1 MASITIDCIDI
12 DGITEKYL
20 LLDLKLNIEPNDHG
34 HAELLIRM
42 VDEGR
47 GENLL
52 KSMENKMITI
62 KSKAKDNTGILFKG
76 YMESCMVR
84 PQIDGETVE
93 IGLVTA
99 TVKADDKLKSCS
111 FQKEKMK
118 YSEIIDMTAAECK
131 GVCRYYDSGIKSK
144 TILKPVIRYKET
156 GWEFIK
162 RMASRHWMQVI
173 PDETADKPVFTVGL
187 KQEGSAPERGFFQK
201 EYIDFM
207 DVGAYIER
215 KLKEEDCSASAEDY
229 KGIKARSFNN
239 YKIGMSSSF
248 RRKNMVICAKRAEM
262 EGAQIVFTYVLG
274 SKELYAPEPKYNMNL
289 HGRCLEGKVV
299 KCENETVKMQLD
311 IDVKSESEKPESE
324 LYRFNWQPETGNL
337 MYCMPEKDT
346 VVSLYVG
353 GVDEGEAIVINSL
366 RKDKGRDID
375 DPEKRYLTSLDK
387 KRMFIKKKEIGFSME
402 DKDEGKTYFSLNDD
416 KGGIFSTDKSI
427 TIQADGKIRM
437 IGKTVNAEAEKELE
451 ALNGTTNVQIKER
464 INIKGTMSFLGY
476 GATAPERQE
485 KADKMNTSKLRLPD
499 KYESELERM
508 SQEIMEGYFRK
519 DGGKLSPED
528 RASMAKTLIMVHEM
542 TDVQKRKN
550 NLPPES
556 ADVMDSKQQVS
567 YYKGN
572 GKYNIKYAWEDDDTV
587 PDTREMTILKKGEQ
601 FDRVGPETGRC
612 VGKVGSDGS
621 CAKIEERS
629 IPYYFSGDDVEKEP
643 SYHRYEARQDF
654 TRENLERAIDET
666 EFYTDL
672 QKEQMKESLSKYYDY
687 SHKKYGEGDG
697 LTTGKIAPMFGK
709 SGGGMQ
715 HDMPFS
721 MDVLQDLG
729 MISAV

>member
-1 MASITIDCIDI
+1 
-12 DGITEKYL
+12 
-20 LLDLKLNIEPNDHG
+20 
-34 HAELLIRM
+34 
-42 VDEGR
+42 
-47 GENLL
+47 
-52 KSMENKMITI
+52 
-62 KSKAKDNTGILFKG
+62 
-76 YMESCMVR
+76 
-84 PQIDGETVE
+84 
-93 IGLVTA
+93 
-99 TVKADDKLKSCS
+99 
-111 FQKEKMK
+111 
-118 YSEIIDMTAAECK
+118 
-131 GVCRYYDSGIKSK
+131 
-144 TILKPVIRYKET
+144 
-156 GWEFIK
+156 
-162 RMASRHWMQVI
+162 MQVI
-173 PDETADKPVFTVGL
+173 PDETTDKPVFTVGL

-201 EYIDFM
+201 EYMDFM
-207 DVGAYIER
+207 EAGAYIER
-215 KLKEEDCSASAEDY
+215 KLKDGDCSASAEDY

-274 SKELYAPEPKYNMNL
+274 SKELYAPEPKYNLNL

-311 IDVKSESEKPESE
+311 IDVESVSTKPESE

-427 TIQADGKIRM
+427 TIQADGKIKM
-437 IGKTVNAEAEKELE
+437 MAKIVNAEADKELE
-451 ALNGTTNVQIKER
+451 ALNGTTNVQIKNR

-528 RASMAKTLIMVHEM
+528 RTSMAKTLIMVHEM
-542 TDVQKRKN
+542 ADVQERKN

-572 GKYNIKYAWEDDDTV
+572 GKYSIKYAWEDDDTV

-643 SYHRYEARQDF
+643 SYHRYEAQQDF
-654 TRENLERAIDET
+654 TRENMERAIE
-666 EFYTDL
+666 ESKLFSQR
-672 QKEQMKESLSKYYDY
+672 QKKDMKDRLDAYYAI
-687 SHKKYGEGDG
+687 HEKRYGKGDG
-697 LTTGKIAPMFGK
+697 LTTGEIAPMFGK
-709 SGGGMQ
+709 KGGGIQ
-715 HDMPFS
+715 HDMPFN
-721 MDVLQDLG
+721 MKELDKMK
-729 MISAV
+729 MIDEVKIKRK